1 MGIVGER
8 IKECRLSLG
17 MTQESVAKRLGVQKQ
32 TVYKYEVGIITNIG
46 IQTIQRLAEIFYVRP
61 EYLVGWTDEK

>member
-32 TVYKYEVGIITNIG
+32 TVYKYEVSIITNIG
-46 IQTIQRLAEIFYVRP
+46 IQTIQRLSEIFYVRP